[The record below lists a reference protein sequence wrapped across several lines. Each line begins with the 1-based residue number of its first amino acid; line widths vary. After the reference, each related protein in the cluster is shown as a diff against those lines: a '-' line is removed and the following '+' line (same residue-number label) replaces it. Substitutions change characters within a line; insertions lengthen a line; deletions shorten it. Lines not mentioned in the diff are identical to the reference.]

1 VSAIVAEGRTLR
13 GRTLLITG
21 ATRGIGL
28 AIGLRAA
35 RDGAHIVVLGKTE
48 TPHPKL
54 PGTIHTAAAEIE
66 AAGGRALA
74 VACDVRDEAQIVAA
88 IAHGVAAFGGLD
100 ILVNNA
106 SAIALTGTEATDAKR
121 YDLLQQVNARATFL
135 CAKHAIAHLRRG
147 NNPHIL
153 TMSPPVNLAPR
164 WIGPHIAYT
173 LSKYGMTLVT
183 LGLAEELRPD
193 GIAANCLW
201 PRTTI
206 ATAAVSTHFGGA
218 AALARC
224 RKPEI
229 VADAAHA
236 LLTRDSRHSTGRC
249 WIDDELL
256 QAEGVTDL
264 SCYAVDSN
272 SDLVTDLFLEPAG

>member
-1 VSAIVAEGRTLR
+1 MSDSPTLR
-13 GRTLLITG
+13 GKTLFITG

-28 AIGLRAA
+28 AIGMRAA
-35 RDGAHIVVLGKTE
+35 RDGANVAVIGKTE

-54 PGTIHTAAAEIE
+54 PGTIHTAAAAIE
-66 AAGGRALA
+66 AEGGKALA

-88 IAHGVAAFGGLD
+88 IGRCVAAFGGLD

-106 SAIALTGTEATDAKR
+106 SAIALTGTEATEAKR
-121 YDLLQQVNARATFL
+121 YDLLQQVNVRATFL
-135 CAKHAIAHLRRG
+135 CSKHAIAHLRSAE
-147 NNPHIL
+147 NPHIL
-153 TMSPPVNLAPR
+153 TMSPPLNLSPH
-164 WIGPHIAYT
+164 WIAPHIAYT

-206 ATAAVSTHFGGA
+206 ATAAVANYLGGEA
-218 AALARC
+218 MMARS

-229 VADAAHA
+229 IADAAHA
-236 LLTRDSRHSTGRC
+236 LLTRNARKNTGRC
-249 WIDDELL
+249 WIDDEVL
-256 QAEGVTDL
+256 AEAGRTDL
-264 SCYAVDSN
+264 AGYAVHRDA
-272 SDLVTDLFLEPAG
+272 DLMPDLFLDAAA